1 MVKRIP
7 FPSRAIIQ
15 SITLLALPC
24 LVIPFAKTMSFPI
37 LATPLTAIAAA
48 WVADL
53 VIFILSF
60 TIWWNKPLWISQEG
74 MAKGK
79 GPICR
84 YEDAVAF
91 SFKKGL
97 PTKYGRANGV
107 LTIRYKNGE
116 SFSFEYN
123 EAILKTINGACQD
136 KTFLAKLRTSSK

>member
-1 MVKRIP
+1 MKHIP
-7 FPSRAIIQ
+7 FPGRAIIQ
-15 SITLLALPC
+15 YITLMALPC
-24 LVIPFAKTMSFPI
+24 LVIPFAKTMGFPM
-37 LATPLTAIAAA
+37 LAIPLTAIAAA
-48 WVADL
+48 WAADL

-97 PTKYGRANGV
+97 PSQYGRGNGIM
-107 LTIRYKNGE
+107 TIRYKNGE
-116 SFSFEYN
+116 SICFEYN
-123 EAILKTINGACQD
+123 KAILKTINRVCQD
-136 KTFLAKLRTSSK
+136 QTFLAKLRTSSE